1 MPQKR
6 TGVLSANINWSPTAL
21 TKPRLPAG
29 FSAALRNDR
38 STGEVRQSSWSSG
51 QVAGSAR
58 PKRSLGV
65 GPSSMSPVTLSTALS
80 CWRPALIGSL

>member
-6 TGVLSANINWSPTAL
+6 TGVLFSNISCSPTAL
-21 TKPRLPAG
+21 TKPCLPAG

-51 QVAGSAR
+51 QPAGSAR

-65 GPSSMSPVTLSTALS
+65 GPSSMSPVMFSIALI
-80 CWRPALIGSL
+80 CCRPALIGSL